1 MAVSRPYPLFSPPTA
16 VADRPPR
23 DRTAGDAR
31 LYFDWLTGSLPGRT
45 ADLVAFFHLDH
56 AALPPRD
63 LLLAL
68 GDRVAEELAGDGGSA
83 RTRGGESVLTSRGHA
98 LAADMGLLT
107 ARLILEAAD
116 GGIRWHIVDS
126 PRGDR
131 SFNLPV
137 LTGFAD
143 ELVLDPIAASIA
155 EATGLLAGRRG
166 PDAWARMFDFWTDPH
181 LLPPPLH

>member
-1 MAVSRPYPLFSPPTA
+1 MDAFRPYPLFSPPTP

-31 LYFDWLTGSLPGRT
+31 LYFDWLTGSLPDRT
-45 ADLVAFFHLDH
+45 RDLVAFFHLDH
-56 AALPPRD
+56 ADLAPRD

-68 GDRVAEELAGDGGSA
+68 GERVAEELTSAGGSSQ
-83 RTRGGESVLTSRGHA
+83 TRAGERVLTSRGHA
-98 LAADMGLLT
+98 LAADMGLLI
-107 ARLILEAAD
+107 AALILELAD
-116 GGIRWHIVDS
+116 GGIRWHIVDA

-155 EATGLLAGRRG
+155 EATGLIAGRRG
-166 PDAWARMFDFWTDPH
+166 PDAWARMLDFWTNPH
-181 LLPPPLH
+181 LLPPP